1 MSKEFNESVDVL
13 FNKVED
19 LVSTKTVVGDAITIG
34 DITIIPLIEVS
45 VGAAAGTSSNLASSP
60 QSKINKSTGG
70 VGAKITPSA
79 IMVIQN
85 GSVQI
90 MNINN
95 PDAISKLIDMAPSVT
110 SKINFSNIF
119 SNRNKNEDNSDID
132 NEEDDNVGKNVDI
145 DIDEKNVSEDF

>member
-1 MSKEFNESVDVL
+1 MSKEFNESVDIL

-119 SNRNKNEDNSDID
+119 SGRNKN
-132 NEEDDNVGKNVDI
+132 NEANQDDEVVETEI
-145 DIDEKNVSEDF
+145 DIDLDEKVVTEDF